1 MSIYSIL
8 GNLTPV
14 FMFRA
19 LADHYARQKN
29 NKALQFMY
37 DVADHA
43 HAEKSEVLLLNHY
56 CAVRWAR
63 IEERIIN
70 DT

>member
-1 MSIYSIL
+1 MIIHQIL
-8 GNLTPV
+8 GALVPV

-19 LADHYARQKN
+19 LADHYARRKN

-43 HAEKSEVLLLNHY
+43 HAEKREVLMLNHY

-63 IEERIIN
+63 IEREIIN
-70 DT
+70 DA